1 MEVKRVVK
9 KKATTVSKK
18 SIIISTETVDIESVK
33 MFHKNPRIGDVEK
46 VAESLKENGQFKP
59 IVVNKGTK
67 TGRKNEILGGNHTWK
82 AAKSLN
88 WQHIEVSWVDVD
100 DIRANKIVLAD
111 NGSSDGST
119 YNDSIL
125 TELLMDIHE
134 AGESLI
140 GTTYTDETLGRLVKR
155 EEQKD
160 ENPNADIDMI
170 EDAPDTLDGVNDLN
184 NFLFFDSDL
193 PYDIP
198 PLRLDMIPKFC
209 PKPLDTWAGFE
220 LDLERQ
226 EEDPS
231 LHWLAV
237 WHAGSRGINWHQ
249 AVACFYTEDFHFE
262 SVYTD
267 TAKNAK
273 KILNLGMEASI
284 MPNFSINPESPIATW
299 VWAAYRSFFVGRF
312 FQEAGIPV
320 IPDIQ
325 YGGDDKVLD
334 LTILGI
340 PKGAGVVSTQIQN
353 ARGDTS
359 KVRMIARKLK
369 EAEDRLEFKSIIVYG
384 YTDADDVV
392 ERAGLDCEVIRV
404 ANRTSRRR
412 DYLNSGATI
421 NTQQTKQVHGGI
433 GNSRKKIRPKSAG

>member
-392 ERAGLDCEVIRV
+392 ERAGLAARLLGSQTEPPVAVI
-404 ANRTSRRR
+404 T
-412 DYLNSGATI
+412 
-421 NTQQTKQVHGGI
+421 
-433 GNSRKKIRPKSAG
+433 